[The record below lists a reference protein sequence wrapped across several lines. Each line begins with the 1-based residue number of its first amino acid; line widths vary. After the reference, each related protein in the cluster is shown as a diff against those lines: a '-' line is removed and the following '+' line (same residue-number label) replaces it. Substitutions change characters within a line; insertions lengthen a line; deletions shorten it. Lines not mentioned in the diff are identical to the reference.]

1 MITPVYN
8 TALSSELFVNLN
20 QDPSQNSSARLSQSQ
35 GDVVN
40 VSRPDLMTDEE
51 AQEVMSEVQ
60 DTIGGNP
67 LEAVT
72 VHQGLDYSRVMALLE
87 DI

>member
-67 LEAVT
+67 L